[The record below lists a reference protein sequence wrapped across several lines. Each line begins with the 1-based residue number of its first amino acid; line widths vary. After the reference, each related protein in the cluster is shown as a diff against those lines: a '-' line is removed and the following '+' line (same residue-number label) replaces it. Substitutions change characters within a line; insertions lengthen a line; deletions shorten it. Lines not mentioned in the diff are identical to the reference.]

1 MKNAKKN
8 KNGARGEQ
16 SKITLRRNFRQEFTH
31 PGRIAGR
38 NPPHLQQQ
46 QAEPSHGTIRKPP
59 QIAGKLKLHPSSPI
73 VSQKRRNSIYSR
85 IGRLP
90 VVSARIIPARRPLKS
105 RNTSSTVLGLYPG
118 SIRAADSRIRTA
130 AGEDLQPFCSDVF
143 PGGVFERRV

>member
-1 MKNAKKN
+1 MQNKKIKTEHGGSNPKLHYATITGKNSLTRVALLEEILHICSNN
-8 KNGARGEQ
+8 KLNK
-16 SKITLRRNFRQEFTH
+16 SRNQPKT
-31 PGRIAGR
+31 
-38 NPPHLQQQ
+38 
-46 QAEPSHGTIRKPP
+46 PP

-105 RNTSSTVLGLYPG
+105 RNTFSTVLGLYPG
-118 SIRAADSRIRTA
+118 SIRSAGFPDSYRCRRRFAA
-130 AGEDLQPFCSDVF
+130 SDVF

>member
-1 MKNAKKN
+1 MQKN

-16 SKITLRRNFRQEFTH
+16 SKIRRNFRQEFTH

-46 QAEPSHGTIRKPP
+46 QAKPSHGTIRKPP

-73 VSQKRRNSIYSR
+73 VSQKRRNSIYSW

-118 SIRAADSRIRTA
+118 SIRSAGFPDSYRCRRRFAA
-130 AGEDLQPFCSDVF
+130 SDVF